1 MQQIIDEHVAN
12 SSSVFLELH
21 NYDRTIYEQVVI
33 PPLIQAYIS
42 DLCIK
47 KLILPNNLSVLD
59 IAPIRKIDMDFNM
72 PKNLKDII
80 LRDVNIINKS
90 IIELFPNKIRYRY
103 VGCSLN
109 GIPLNDA
116 VNELYF
122 KYFQKKPRYT
132 NKDSL
137 QQPIS
142 QNIIYYRFHN
152 AIIEEIKDYERLL
165 LQARKKNNMYKEELI
180 NEVYHPDRVERG
192 IHKYGM
198 EFIDTLTY

>member
-1 MQQIIDEHVAN
+1 MQSIIDEHVLNNN
-12 SSSVFLELH
+12 SIILELH
-21 NYDRTIYEQVVI
+21 NYDSTIYEELVV

-47 KLILPNNLSVLD
+47 KLVLPDTLRVLD
-59 IAPIRKIDMDFNM
+59 VAPVRDIDMDFNI
-72 PKNLKDII
+72 PKNLKNII
-80 LRDVNIINKS
+80 LRDVNIIHKS
-90 IIELFPNKIRYRY
+90 IMELFPNNIRYRY
-103 VGCSLN
+103 VGCRLN
-109 GIPLNDA
+109 GTMLNDA

-152 AIIEEIKDYERLL
+152 AIIEEIKDYERFV
-165 LQARKKNNMYKEELI
+165 LQARTKNTMYKEELI
-180 NEVYHPDRVERG
+180 NEVYHPDRVEKG
-192 IHKYGM
+192 IKMYGM
-198 EFIDTLTY
+198 EFIDAL

>member
-1 MQQIIDEHVAN
+1 MQPIIDEHVAN
-12 SSSVFLELH
+12 STSVILELY
-21 NYDRTIYEQVVI
+21 NDDSTIYEQLVIPVVI
-33 PPLIQAYIS
+33 EAYIS

-47 KLILPNNLSVLD
+47 KLILPDNLRVLD
-59 IAPIRKIDMDFNM
+59 LAPLQNIDIDFNL
-72 PKNLKDII
+72 PKKLRNII

-90 IIELFPNKIRYRY
+90 IMELFPDNVNYRY

-109 GIPLNDA
+109 GILLNNV

-132 NKDSL
+132 NKDSF
-137 QQPIS
+137 QQPIT

-152 AIIEEIKDYERLL
+152 AIIEEIKNYERLM
-165 LQARKKNNMYKEELI
+165 LQARKKNNIYKEELI
-180 NEVYHPDRVERG
+180 NEVYHPDRVKKG

-198 EFIDTLTY
+198 EFIDTL